1 MGYAFSTAF
10 LSLLNRSRSL
20 SVSKHAEL
28 DEDRGVLDHGS
39 QRTDEPREISEE
51 VLFFGGVK

>member
-1 MGYAFSTAF
+1 MGYAFSTDL

-20 SVSKHAEL
+20 SIAKHAEL

-39 QRTDEPREISEE
+39 QRADQPREISEE